1 MTRRSVNSH
10 IRALR
15 RVTATPTGIPSR
27 SLNAAI
33 DLRARRT
40 LGRWPVIVA
49 SSPVASSIT
58 LLIRL
63 ASPTPMLTVTLTRR
77 GADIGVE

>member
-1 MTRRSVNSH
+1 MNSH

-15 RVTATPTGIPSR
+15 SVTATPTGIPSR
-27 SLNAAI
+27 SLKAAI

-40 LGRWPVIVA
+40 FGRWPVIVA
-49 SSPVASSIT
+49 SSSTASSMT
-58 LLIRL
+58 LLLRL
-63 ASPTPMLTVTLTRR
+63 ASPIPMFTVTLIRR